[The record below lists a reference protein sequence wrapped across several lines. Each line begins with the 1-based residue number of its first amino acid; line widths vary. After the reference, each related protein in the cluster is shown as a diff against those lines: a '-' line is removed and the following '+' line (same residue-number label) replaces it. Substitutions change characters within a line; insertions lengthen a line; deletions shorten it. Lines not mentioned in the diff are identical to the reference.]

1 MEDGRMNFLENPSNF
16 ALRISNF
23 EMKFTYFCGMKKW
36 IAAARL
42 RTLPLSI
49 SGIILGSLIALSE
62 GHWSWAIFILA
73 FLTTL
78 FLQVLSNYANDYG
91 DGVKGTDAERIGEK
105 RAVASGEISA
115 KQMKNAVILFSILS
129 AVTAFLLIYISFK
142 EDFIWALLFIFLTF
156 ACVWAAIRYTVGKSA
171 YGYAGMG
178 DIFVFLFFGI
188 ISVWGSY
195 TLYQHE
201 TIHLSIFLP
210 AAAIGF
216 LSTAV
221 LNLNNMR
228 DIETDRKAGKFTL
241 PLRMGF
247 RKAKFYQ
254 TFLLLAPFILGC
266 IYLVEI
272 GKTEWFRFVF
282 LILLI
287 PALLLVKTIFTNSE
301 PRLLDKELKKVALMT
316 LGFSLLLGFGL
327 NFN

>member
-1 MEDGRMNFLENPSNF
+1 
-16 ALRISNF
+16 
-23 EMKFTYFCGMKKW
+23 MKKW

-62 GHWSWAIFILA
+62 GYCNWFIFLLA

-91 DGVKGTDAERIGEK
+91 DGIKGTDAERIGEK

-129 AVTAFLLIYISFK
+129 AVTAFLLIYVSFQ
-142 EDFIWALLFIFLTF
+142 ENFGWALLFIFLTF

-178 DIFVFLFFGI
+178 DIFVFIFFGI

-228 DIETDRKAGKFTL
+228 DIETDGKAGKLTL

-247 RKAKFYQ
+247 QNAKIYQ
-254 TFLLLAPFILGC
+254 SVLVILPFILGI
-266 IYLVEI
+266 IYLFET
-272 GKTEWFRFVF
+272 GKIEWFHFLF

-287 PALLLVKTIFTNSE
+287 PAFLFLKTLFTTTE
-301 PRLLDKELKKVALMT
+301 PRLLDKELKKVALLT
-316 LGFSLLLGFGL
+316 LAFSLILGFSLIF
-327 NFN
+327 

>member
-1 MEDGRMNFLENPSNF
+1 
-16 ALRISNF
+16 
-23 EMKFTYFCGMKKW
+23 MKKW

-62 GHWSWAIFILA
+62 GNGNWLIFTLA

-91 DGVKGTDAERIGEK
+91 DGIKGTDAERIGEK

-115 KQMKNAVILFSILS
+115 GEMKNAVVIFSLLAVSS
-129 AVTAFLLIYISFK
+129 AVALILVSFGVQNLKWVFLFL
-142 EDFIWALLFIFLTF
+142 FLTA
-156 ACVWAAIRYTVGKSA
+156 ACVWAAIRYTVGKNA
-171 YGYAGMG
+171 YGYAGLG

-188 ISVWGSY
+188 VSVWGSY
-195 TLYQHE
+195 TLYQHQ
-201 TIHLSIFLP
+201 TFNIQIFFP
-210 AAAIGF
+210 AAAIGL

-228 DIETDRKAGKFTL
+228 DIETDGKAGKLTL

-247 RKAKFYQ
+247 KCAKFYQ
-254 TFLLLAPFILGC
+254 SFLILFPFVLIAV
-266 IYLVEI
+266 YLVLS
-272 GKTEWFRFVF
+272 GKTEIFHFSY

-287 PALLLVKTIFTNSE
+287 PALLILKSMFRISQPV
-301 PRLLDKELKKVALMT
+301 LLDKELKKVALLT
-316 LGFSLLLGFGL
+316 LIFSLILGISL
-327 NFN
+327 NF

>member
-1 MEDGRMNFLENPSNF
+1 
-16 ALRISNF
+16 
-23 EMKFTYFCGMKKW
+23 MKKW

-42 RTLPLSI
+42 RTLPLSV
-49 SGIILGSLIALSE
+49 SGIILGSCIAFSE
-62 GHWSWAIFILA
+62 GHWNWAIFSLA

-115 KQMKNAVILFSILS
+115 KQMKNAVILFSFLS
-129 AVTAFLLIYISFK
+129 AITAFLLIYISFK
-142 EDFIWALLFIFLTF
+142 EDFLWAMLFIFLTF

-178 DIFVFLFFGI
+178 DIFVFAFFGI

-228 DIETDRKAGKFTL
+228 DIETDRKAGKLTL

-247 RKAKFYQ
+247 QKAKIYQ
-254 TFLLLAPFILGC
+254 SFLILFPFLLAC
-266 IYLVEI
+266 IYLFQI
-272 GKTEWFRFVF
+272 GKTELYRFDF
-282 LILLI
+282 LVLLI
-287 PALLLVKTIFTNSE
+287 PAFLFLKTLYSTTE
-301 PRLLDKELKKVALMT
+301 PRLLDKELKKVALLT
-316 LGFSLLLGFGL
+316 LAFSLFLGISLIF
-327 NFN
+327 

>member
-1 MEDGRMNFLENPSNF
+1 
-16 ALRISNF
+16 
-23 EMKFTYFCGMKKW
+23 MKKW

-62 GHWSWAIFILA
+62 GHWNWMIFGLA

-91 DGVKGTDAERIGEK
+91 DGIKGTDAERIGEK

-115 KQMKNAVILFSILS
+115 KQMKNAVILFSVLS

-142 EDFIWALLFIFLTF
+142 ENFLWALLFIFLTF

-178 DIFVFLFFGI
+178 DIFVFAFFGI

-201 TIHLSIFLP
+201 TFHPSIFLP
-210 AAAIGF
+210 AAAIGL

-221 LNLNNMR
+221 LNLNNLR
-228 DIETDRKAGKFTL
+228 DIETDRKAGKLTL

-247 RKAKFYQ
+247 QNGKIYQ
-254 TFLLLAPFILGC
+254 STLILLPFLLSV
-266 IYLVEI
+266 IYLFQI
-272 GKTEWFRFVF
+272 GKTEGFRFSF

-287 PALLLVKTIFTNSE
+287 PAFLFLKTLFQTTE

-316 LGFSLLLGFGL
+316 LAFSLLLGLGL
-327 NFN
+327 NL

>member
-1 MEDGRMNFLENPSNF
+1 
-16 ALRISNF
+16 
-23 EMKFTYFCGMKKW
+23 MKKW

-62 GHWSWAIFILA
+62 GHWNWAIFGLA

-91 DGVKGTDAERIGEK
+91 DGIKGTDAERIGEK

-115 KQMKNAVILFSILS
+115 KQMKNAVILFSGLS
-129 AVTAFLLIYISFK
+129 AVSAFLLIYISFK
-142 EDFIWALLFIFLTF
+142 ENFLWALLFIFLTF

-178 DIFVFLFFGI
+178 DIFVFAFFGI

-201 TIHLSIFLP
+201 TFHPSIFLP
-210 AAAIGF
+210 AAAIGL

-221 LNLNNMR
+221 LNLNNLR
-228 DIETDRKAGKFTL
+228 DIETDRKAGKLTL

-247 RKAKFYQ
+247 QNGKIYQ
-254 TFLLLAPFILGC
+254 STLILLPFLLSV
-266 IYLVEI
+266 IYLFQI
-272 GKTEWFRFVF
+272 GKTEGFRFSF

-287 PALLLVKTIFTNSE
+287 PAFLFLKTLFQTTE

-316 LGFSLLLGFGL
+316 LAFSLLLGSVL
-327 NFN
+327 TY

>member
-1 MEDGRMNFLENPSNF
+1 
-16 ALRISNF
+16 
-23 EMKFTYFCGMKKW
+23 MKKW

-62 GHWSWAIFILA
+62 GHWNWWIFILA

-91 DGVKGTDAERIGEK
+91 DGVKGTDVDRIGEK

-115 KQMKNAVILFSILS
+115 KQMKNAVILFSVLS
-129 AVTAFLLIYISFK
+129 AFTAFLLIYLSFQ
-142 EDFIWALLFIFLTF
+142 ENFGWALLFIFLTF

-178 DIFVFLFFGI
+178 DIFVFIFFGI

-201 TIHLSIFLP
+201 TFDISIFLP

-228 DIETDRKAGKFTL
+228 DIHTDRKAGKLTL

-247 RKAKFYQ
+247 QNAKIYQ
-254 TFLLLAPFILGC
+254 AILLLVPFILSV
-266 IYLVEI
+266 IYLFQI
-272 GKTEWFRFVF
+272 GKTEWFRFMF

-287 PALLLVKTIFTNSE
+287 PALLLVKTIFTTSE
-301 PRLLDKELKKVALMT
+301 PRLLDKELKKVALLT
-316 LGFSLLLGFGL
+316 LAFSLILGISL
-327 NFN
+327 VVS

>member
-1 MEDGRMNFLENPSNF
+1 
-16 ALRISNF
+16 
-23 EMKFTYFCGMKKW
+23 MKKW
-36 IAAARL
+36 LAAARL

-62 GHWSWAIFILA
+62 GHWNWVIFGLA

-91 DGVKGTDAERIGEK
+91 DGIKGTDAERIGEK

-115 KQMKNAVILFSILS
+115 KQMKNAVILFSFLS
-129 AVTAFLLIYISFK
+129 AITAFLLIYISFK
-142 EDFIWALLFIFLTF
+142 ENFLWALLFIFLTF

-178 DIFVFLFFGI
+178 DIFVFAFFGI
-188 ISVWGSY
+188 VSVWGSY

-201 TIHLSIFLP
+201 TFHPSIFLP

-221 LNLNNMR
+221 LNLNNLR
-228 DIETDRKAGKFTL
+228 DIETDRKAGKLTL

-247 RKAKFYQ
+247 QNGKIYQ
-254 TFLLLAPFILGC
+254 TILILLPFLLAL
-266 IYLVEI
+266 IYLFQI
-272 GKTEWFRFVF
+272 GKTEWFRFSF

-287 PALLLVKTIFTNSE
+287 PSFIFLKTLFQTNE

-316 LGFSLLLGFGL
+316 LAFSLLLGFGINL
-327 NFN
+327 

>member
-1 MEDGRMNFLENPSNF
+1 
-16 ALRISNF
+16 
-23 EMKFTYFCGMKKW
+23 MKKW

-42 RTLPLSI
+42 RTLPLSV
-49 SGIILGSLIALSE
+49 SGIILGSLTALSE
-62 GHWSWAIFILA
+62 GSWNWVIFILA

-91 DGVKGTDAERIGEK
+91 DGIKGTDAERIGEK

-115 KQMKNAVILFSILS
+115 NQMKNAVTLFSFL
-129 AVTAFLLIYISFK
+129 AAATAFLLIYVSFR
-142 EDFIWALLFIFLTF
+142 EHFLWALLFVCLTF
-156 ACVWAAIRYTVGKSA
+156 ACVWAAIRYTVGKNA

-201 TIHLSIFLP
+201 TIHLSILLP

-228 DIETDRKAGKFTL
+228 DIETDKKSGKLTL

-247 RKAKFYQ
+247 RKAKIYQ
-254 TFLLLAPFILGC
+254 AILILLPFVLTIV
-266 IYLVEI
+266 YLLQI
-272 GKTEWFRFVF
+272 GKTEIFRFAF

-287 PALLLVKTIFTNSE
+287 PAFLFLKTLFSITD
-301 PRLLDKELKKVALMT
+301 PRLLDQELKKVALLT
-316 LGFSLLLGFGL
+316 LAFSLILGIGL
-327 NFN
+327 NL

>member
-1 MEDGRMNFLENPSNF
+1 
-16 ALRISNF
+16 
-23 EMKFTYFCGMKKW
+23 MKKW

-62 GHWSWAIFILA
+62 GYGNWLIFALA

-91 DGVKGTDAERIGEK
+91 DGIKGTDTERIGEK

-129 AVTAFLLIYISFK
+129 AIAAISLIWIAFGAENMKWFLLF
-142 EDFIWALLFIFLTF
+142 LFLTI
-156 ACVWAAIRYTVGKSA
+156 ACVWAAIRYTVGRNA

-178 DIFVFLFFGI
+178 DLFVFLFFGI
-188 ISVWGSY
+188 VSVWGSY
-195 TLYQHE
+195 TLHQHE
-201 TIHLSIFLP
+201 NFNALIFLP
-210 AAAIGF
+210 SMSIGL

-228 DIETDRKAGKFTL
+228 DIETDRKAGKMTL

-247 RKAKFYQ
+247 ENAKKYQ
-254 TFLLLAPFILGC
+254 AFLILFPFVLTMA
-266 IYLVEI
+266 YRVLSDKNEF
-272 GKTEWFRFVF
+272 WHFSY

-287 PALLLVKTIFTNSE
+287 PAVIILRTMFQTQE
-301 PRLLDKELKKVALMT
+301 PRLLDKELKKVALLT
-316 LGFSLLLGFGL
+316 LAFSLILGISF
-327 NFN
+327 NF

>member
-1 MEDGRMNFLENPSNF
+1 
-16 ALRISNF
+16 
-23 EMKFTYFCGMKKW
+23 MKKW

-62 GHWSWAIFILA
+62 GHWNWAIFILA

-91 DGVKGTDAERIGEK
+91 DGIKGTDTERIGEK

-115 KQMKNAVILFSILS
+115 TQMKNAVILFSILS
-129 AVTAFLLIYISFK
+129 ALSAFTLIFISFR
-142 EDFIWALLFIFLTF
+142 ENLLWALLFIFLTF

-178 DIFVFLFFGI
+178 DIFVFAFFGI

-201 TIHLSIFLP
+201 TIELSIFLP
-210 AAAIGF
+210 ASAIGL

-228 DIETDRKAGKFTL
+228 DIHTDRKAGKLTL
-241 PLRMGF
+241 PLRMGLPN
-247 RKAKFYQ
+247 AKVYQ
-254 TFLLLAPFILGC
+254 SVLIFLPFLLSI
-266 IYLVEI
+266 IYLFEI
-272 GKTEWFRFVF
+272 GKTEWFRFSF
-282 LILLI
+282 LVLLI
-287 PALLLVKTIFTNSE
+287 PAVLFIKTIFSIQE
-301 PRLLDKELKKVALMT
+301 PRLFDKELKKIALLT
-316 LGFSLLLGFGL
+316 LAFSLILGVSF
-327 NFN
+327 NF

>member
-1 MEDGRMNFLENPSNF
+1 
-16 ALRISNF
+16 
-23 EMKFTYFCGMKKW
+23 MKKW

-62 GHWSWAIFILA
+62 GHWNWAIFILA

-91 DGVKGTDAERIGEK
+91 DGIKGTDVERIGEK

-115 KQMKNAVILFSILS
+115 RQMKTAVILFSVLS
-129 AVTAFLLIYISFK
+129 ALSAFTLIFISFQ
-142 EDFIWALLFIFLTF
+142 ENFLWAILFIFLTF

-178 DIFVFLFFGI
+178 DIFVFAFFGI
-188 ISVWGSY
+188 VSVWGSY

-201 TIHLSIFLP
+201 TIELSIFLP
-210 AAAIGF
+210 ASAIGL

-228 DIETDRKAGKFTL
+228 DIHTDRKAGKLTL
-241 PLRMGF
+241 PLRMGLPN
-247 RKAKFYQ
+247 AKIYQ
-254 TFLLLAPFILGC
+254 SLLILIPFLLSV
-266 IYLVEI
+266 IYLFEI
-272 GKTEWFRFVF
+272 GKTEWFRFSF
-282 LILLI
+282 LLLLI
-287 PALLLVKTIFTNSE
+287 PAFLFIKTIITIQE
-301 PRLLDKELKKVALMT
+301 PRLFDKELKKIALLT
-316 LGFSLLLGFGL
+316 LAFSLFLGFGL
-327 NFN
+327 IF

>member
-1 MEDGRMNFLENPSNF
+1 
-16 ALRISNF
+16 
-23 EMKFTYFCGMKKW
+23 MKKW
-36 IAAARL
+36 LSAARL

-62 GHWSWAIFILA
+62 GHWNWMIFGLA

-91 DGVKGTDAERIGEK
+91 DGIKGTDAERIGEK

-115 KQMKNAVILFSILS
+115 KQMKNAVILFSVLS

-142 EDFIWALLFIFLTF
+142 ENFLWALLFIFLTF

-178 DIFVFLFFGI
+178 DIFVFAFFGI

-201 TIHLSIFLP
+201 TFHPSIFLP
-210 AAAIGF
+210 AAAIGL

-221 LNLNNMR
+221 LNLNNLR
-228 DIETDRKAGKFTL
+228 DIETDRKAGKLTL

-247 RKAKFYQ
+247 QNGKIYQ
-254 TFLLLAPFILGC
+254 STLILLPFLLSV
-266 IYLVEI
+266 IYLFQI
-272 GKTEWFRFVF
+272 GKTEGFRFSF

-287 PALLLVKTIFTNSE
+287 PAFLFLKTLFQTTE

-316 LGFSLLLGFGL
+316 LAFSLLLGSVL
-327 NFN
+327 TY

>member
-1 MEDGRMNFLENPSNF
+1 
-16 ALRISNF
+16 
-23 EMKFTYFCGMKKW
+23 MKKW

-49 SGIILGSLIALSE
+49 SGIILGSFIALSE
-62 GHWSWAIFILA
+62 GHWNWAIFIFA

-91 DGVKGTDAERIGEK
+91 DGIRGTDAERIGEK

-115 KQMKNAVILFSILS
+115 EQMKNAVVLFSILS
-129 AVTAFLLIYISFK
+129 AITAFLLIYISFQ
-142 EDFIWALLFIFLTF
+142 EDFLWALLFIILTF

-178 DIFVFLFFGI
+178 DIFVFVFFGI

-201 TIHLSIFLP
+201 TIHPSVLLP
-210 AAAIGF
+210 AMAIGF

-228 DIETDRKAGKFTL
+228 DIETDRKAGKLTL
-241 PLRMGF
+241 PLRIGF
-247 RKAKFYQ
+247 KNAKIYQ
-254 TFLLLAPFILGC
+254 TFLIIVPFILAVF
-266 IYLVEI
+266 YLI
-272 GKTEWFRFVF
+272 QTGKTEWFHFLF

-287 PALLLVKTIFTNSE
+287 PAFLFLKTLFTATE

-316 LGFSLLLGFGL
+316 LAFSLILGIGF
-327 NFN
+327 NF

>member
-1 MEDGRMNFLENPSNF
+1 
-16 ALRISNF
+16 
-23 EMKFTYFCGMKKW
+23 MKKW

-49 SGIILGSLIALSE
+49 SGIILGSLLALSE
-62 GHWSWAIFILA
+62 GHGNWLIFALA

-115 KQMKNAVILFSILS
+115 KQMKNAVILFSVLS
-129 AVTAFLLIYISFK
+129 AVTAGALVWISFGVENLK
-142 EDFIWALLFIFLTF
+142 WVLLFLFLTV
-156 ACVWAAIRYTVGKSA
+156 ACVWAAIKYTVGKNA

-188 ISVWGSY
+188 VSVWGSY

-201 TIHLSIFLP
+201 HFNALIFLP
-210 AAAIGF
+210 AAAIG
-216 LSTAV
+216 LMSTAV

-228 DIETDRKAGKFTL
+228 DIETDKKAGKITM

-247 RKAKFYQ
+247 ESAKKYQ
-254 TFLLLAPFILGC
+254 AFLIIFPFILTMA
-266 IYLVEI
+266 YRALSD
-272 GKTEWFRFVF
+272 KTELYHFSYM
-282 LILLI
+282 LLLI
-287 PALLLVKTIFTNSE
+287 PAVMILKTMFATTE
-301 PRLLDKELKKVALMT
+301 PRLLDKELKKVALLT
-316 LGFSLLLGFGL
+316 LAFSLILGISF
-327 NFN
+327 NF

>member
-1 MEDGRMNFLENPSNF
+1 
-16 ALRISNF
+16 
-23 EMKFTYFCGMKKW
+23 MKHW

-62 GHWSWAIFILA
+62 GHWDGLVFGFA

-78 FLQVLSNYANDYG
+78 FLQILSNYANDYG
-91 DGVKGTDAERIGEK
+91 DGIRGTDAERIGEQ
-105 RAVASGEISA
+105 RAVAAGLISA
-115 KQMKNAVILFSILS
+115 EQMKKAVICFSILS
-129 AVTAFLLIYISFK
+129 ALSAIILILISFGIEK
-142 EDFIWALLFIFLTF
+142 LQWILLFLSLTV
-156 ACVWAAIRYTVGKSA
+156 ACVWAAIKYTVGKNA

-178 DIFVFLFFGI
+178 DVFVFIFFGW

-201 TIHLSIFLP
+201 NLNPMILLP
-210 AAAIGF
+210 ASAIGL

-228 DIETDRKAGKFTL
+228 DIATDAKAGKKTL

-247 RKAKFYQ
+247 QRAKFFQ
-254 TFLLLAPFILGC
+254 SILLLLPFLLVS
-266 IYLVEI
+266 IYLVLGQNI
-272 GKTEWFRFVF
+272 QWQNFIF

-287 PALLLVKTIFTNSE
+287 PTIILIKTLFKIQE
-301 PRLLDKELKKVALMT
+301 PRLLDKELKKVALLT
-316 LGFSLLLGFGL
+316 LAFSLLLGFGL
-327 NFN
+327 IL

>member
-1 MEDGRMNFLENPSNF
+1 MDYEF
-16 ALRISNF
+16 RISDLEFRTSPIND
-23 EMKFTYFCGMKKW
+23 YFCHMKKW

-62 GHWSWAIFILA
+62 GHWNWTIFILA

-91 DGVKGTDAERIGEK
+91 DGIKGTDAERIGEK

-129 AVTAFLLIYISFK
+129 GLSAFFLIYISFR
-142 EDFIWALLFIFLTF
+142 ENFLWAVLFIFLTF

-178 DIFVFLFFGI
+178 DIFVFVFFGI

-201 TIHLSIFLP
+201 TIELSIFLP
-210 AAAIGF
+210 ASAIGL

-228 DIETDRKAGKFTL
+228 DIHTDKKAGKLTL
-241 PLRMGF
+241 PLRMGL
-247 RKAKFYQ
+247 KNAKIYQ
-254 TFLLLAPFILGC
+254 SVLIVIPFLLSIIFLI
-266 IYLVEI
+266 EI
-272 GKTEWFRFVF
+272 GKTEWFRFAF

-287 PALLLVKTIFTNSE
+287 PAVLFIKILFSIQE
-301 PRLLDKELKKVALMT
+301 PRLFDKELKKIALLT
-316 LGFSLLLGFGL
+316 LAFSLFLGFGL
-327 NFN
+327 IF